1 MNYCRLF
8 ILFACICMQ
17 GYGKKPAAVPHH
29 YFISNTGDDHNNGLS
44 SKTAWR
50 SLQKLNEQTLQP
62 GDKVLLKGGEE
73 FEGTIVLNSLDNGT
87 GTSPITISSYGTGD
101 AVINAGNSAGLKADN
116 VSHIRLTHLH
126 FKGAGVDANQ
136 ASGIHFYTD
145 KTVSACRDITIDSCI
160 AEGFHDCGIYFSCAE
175 IKNVKGYQQVR
186 ITHCIATAN
195 GEAGISS
202 VGEQTG
208 YHHTDFYIGYCK
220 AYLNKGIVSKTE
232 NHSGNGIVMGGV
244 EHILIE
250 HCEAFEN
257 GELNRCTAGGP
268 VGIWLW
274 LCKDG
279 VIQYCESHHNH
290 AGLTK
295 DGGGFD
301 IDGGAANCILQYNYS
316 HDNEGAGYLLAEYGA
331 VLPFTHNTIRF
342 NISQNDGRKNNYGGI
357 SIWGV
362 DSTYKVTES
371 YVYNNT
377 IYVNDQRLVNGTPSA
392 VLLMDNHFSGVLV
405 ANNIFISS
413 GNALLVS
420 GNAETDSSVIQ
431 FLGNRYYAESN
442 RYNFVYNVNPLHSI
456 KDWQQITNS
465 HERSA
470 KNILDNTGNPELVAQ
485 GTGTTIADTKNIPF
499 LLGGYQRKSA
509 AGLLHTA
516 IDLQKKFN
524 IHPGQHDF
532 FKRTI
537 TAKTIPFVGAAL

>member
-1 MNYCRLF
+1 M
-8 ILFACICMQ
+8 
-17 GYGKKPAAVPHH
+17 AVTPHQ
-29 YFISNTGDDHNNGLS
+29 YYISNSGDDRNDGLS

-50 SLQKLNEQTLQP
+50 SLQKLNAQTLKP
-62 GDKVLLKGGEE
+62 GDKVFLKGGDV
-73 FEGTIVLNSLDNGT
+73 FKGTIILNSIDSGT
-87 GTSPITISSYGTGD
+87 RTSPVTITSYNAGD
-101 AVINAGNSAGLKADN
+101 AIISAGSEGGLKAEN
-116 VSHIRLTHLH
+116 VSHIRLSHLH
-126 FKGAGVDANQ
+126 FKGSGVDANHS
-136 ASGIHFYTD
+136 SGIHFYSDRTD
-145 KTVSACRDITIDSCI
+145 NACQDITIDFCTV
-160 AEGFHDCGIYFSCAE
+160 EGFHDCGIFFSCAE
-175 IKNVKGYQQVR
+175 IKNIKGYQQVR
-186 ITHCIATAN
+186 IKHCIATAN
-195 GEAGISS
+195 GESGISS
-202 VGEQTG
+202 AGEQTG

-220 AYLNKGIVSKTE
+220 AFLNKGIVSKTE

-244 EHILIE
+244 ERILIE

-362 DSTYKVTES
+362 DSTYKVNES

-377 IYVNDQRLVNGTPSA
+377 IYLNDEHLVNGTPSA
-392 VLLMDNHFSGVLV
+392 VLLMDNHFSKLLV

-431 FLGNRYYAESN
+431 FLGNHYYAENN
-442 RYNFVYNVNPLHSI
+442 RYNFIYNGKQLNTI
-456 KDWQQITNS
+456 AAWQQVSDSYEPFSKNS
-465 HERSA
+465 MAGSGSPA
-470 KNILDNTGNPELVAQ
+470 LIAP
-485 GTGTTIADTKNIPF
+485 GTGTTISNTRKIPVM
-499 LLGGYQRKSA
+499 LHGYQHKSSA
-509 AGLLHTA
+509 SALNPA
-516 IDLQKKFN
+516 IDLQKKFS
-524 IHPGQHDF
+524 IVLGKQDF
-532 FKRTI
+532 FGTPI
-537 TAKTIPFVGAAL
+537 LHGTAPFVGAAL